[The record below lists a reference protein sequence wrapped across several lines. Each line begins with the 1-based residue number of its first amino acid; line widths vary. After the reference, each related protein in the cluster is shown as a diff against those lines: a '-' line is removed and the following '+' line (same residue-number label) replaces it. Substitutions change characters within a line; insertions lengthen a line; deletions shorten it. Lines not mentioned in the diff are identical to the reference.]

1 MKNPLSITTDK
12 RRAHETVT
20 RRITFDDFFR
30 DPNNT
35 GKPLAI
41 PKDISNAQLLDIRN
55 SNYNPE
61 QEWISFACEVSPN
74 NGSGGENSYQ
84 WQPLI
89 TQLTPWRAYIDL
101 TGIEYSDHFIIQTE
115 IRVHSPNS
123 IPRYPKDARGYI
135 WVLDDRLAI
144 TLRKANSGEPDSIH
158 VNGSP
163 LSFNKIL
170 SVEPLSGPWEAR
182 LSIAQVQGISK
193 KLRVLTL

>member
-12 RRAHETVT
+12 RKARETIT
-20 RRITFDDFFR
+20 RNGFDEFFR
-30 DPNNT
+30 DPANP
-35 GKPLAI
+35 GKPLQVLPSA
-41 PKDISNAQLLDIRN
+41 SG
-55 SNYNPE
+55 YNPE

-158 VNGSP
+158 ANGSP
-163 LSFNKIL
+163 LSFKKIL